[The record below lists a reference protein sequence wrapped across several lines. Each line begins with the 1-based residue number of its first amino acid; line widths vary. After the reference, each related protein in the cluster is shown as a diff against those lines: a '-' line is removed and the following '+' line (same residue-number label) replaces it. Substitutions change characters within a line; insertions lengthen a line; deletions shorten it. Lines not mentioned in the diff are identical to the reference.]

1 MPGINHFQN
10 QEELIKEV
18 EIELQKGLGR
28 TGGELPQVLVIG
40 ALGRSGKGT
49 LDLFR
54 TVKIPESKLLKWDMP
69 ETQKGGP
76 FTEIRE
82 SDVSIGPCAYAC
94 VTLFEANF
102 PRSSSIVSISIKRYP
117 NLSPRIFSE
126 RARGG

>member
-1 MPGINHFQN
+1 MDWAWQLENGGGQPMPGRNHFQN

-28 TGGELPQVLVIG
+28 TRGELPQVLVIG
-40 ALGRSGKGT
+40 ALGRSGTGAI
-49 LDLFR
+49 DLCR

-82 SDVSIGPCAYAC
+82 SDVSIGPYAYAC
-94 VTLFEANF
+94 VN
-102 PRSSSIVSISIKRYP
+102 PI
-117 NLSPRIFSE
+117 
-126 RARGG
+126 RG